1 MRKGQGGTADYLV
14 ASCANCGMI
23 NIMPRGRTDGQQ
35 CENCGGGPLIPL
47 GFGILHKE
55 PCSSLQVQIE
65 ADTRGIDRAMA
76 KVKELQVELEN
87 TSRMMQEIG
96 EKL

>member
-1 MRKGQGGTADYLV
+1 
-14 ASCANCGMI
+14 MI
-23 NIMPRGRTDGQQ
+23 
-35 CENCGGGPLIPL
+35 LL

-65 ADTRGIDRAMA
+65 ADTRDIDRAMA
-76 KVKELQVELEN
+76 KVKEQQVELEN